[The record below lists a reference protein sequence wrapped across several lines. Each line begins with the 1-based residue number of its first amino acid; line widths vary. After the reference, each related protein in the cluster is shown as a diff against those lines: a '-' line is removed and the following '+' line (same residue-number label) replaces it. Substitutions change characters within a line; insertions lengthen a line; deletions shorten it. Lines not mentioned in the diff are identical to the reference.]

1 MSKIKALIL
10 AGGRGTRLAP
20 ITDDLPKPLV
30 PVANEPIITHVLR
43 ALKKSGVSEA
53 AVALGYGGEAIK
65 EYLEAHG
72 TEGVSVKYFDEET
85 PLGTA
90 GSAAGVGLFF
100 ESDFVSVGGDTL
112 FDFDIAPAFEYHK
125 NVGAVAT
132 ILMSRADD
140 PRRYGSALTDS
151 CGRITSFI
159 EKPDWRRVRGDAIST
174 GIYILSPRIF
184 DFIPRG
190 KFCDFAKDVFPSM
203 VGGALFAYSTGGY
216 FCDVG
221 TPASYL
227 VANAD
232 ATEGRINGEYAR
244 TSVSPKAHVSPTAN
258 IERSVVMDGAVI
270 GDGATVADSV
280 VCRGAIVKENATVH
294 RAVVAAGDV
303 VKKYTVAP
311 TNADICAVVA
321 SNAAKAAAAERVRAG
336 VEAGDELLPDGV
348 TVKYTVTGK
357 MTAPHGA
364 AKTVGE
370 LVRRGAKLRDDGILL
385 AFDGADAVV
394 ACADANTLEISVE
407 APTKETADAFYAFA
421 LNGIKNLF

>member
-1 MSKIKALIL
+1 MSKMKALIL
-10 AGGRGTRLAP
+10 AGGRGTRLSP

-43 ALKKSGVSEA
+43 TLKKSGVSEA

-65 EYLEAHG
+65 EYLETHG
-72 TEGVSVKYFDEET
+72 TEGVPVKYFDEET

-90 GSAAGVGLFF
+90 GSAARVGRFF
-100 ESDFVSVGGDTL
+100 DGDFVSVGGDTL
-112 FDFDIAPAFEYHK
+112 FDFDVTPAFEYHK

-132 ILMSRADD
+132 VLMSHADD

-151 CGRITSFI
+151 YGRITSFI

-190 KFCDFAKDVFPSM
+190 KFCDFAKDVFPNI
-203 VGGALFAYSTGGY
+203 VGGALFAFSADGY

-227 VANAD
+227 IANAD
-232 ATEGRINGEYAR
+232 ATEGRIKGEYAR
-244 TSVSPKAHVSPTAN
+244 TSVSPKAHVSPTATV
-258 IERSVVMDGAVI
+258 ERSVVMEGAVV
-270 GDGATVADSV
+270 GDGATVRDSV

-303 VKKYTVAP
+303 VKEYTVAQ
-311 TNADICAVVA
+311 TNADICSFVA
-321 SNAAKAAAAERVRAG
+321 SNAAKAAAERVRAG
-336 VEAGDELLPDGV
+336 FEAGDELSPDDV

-370 LVRRGAKLRDDGILL
+370 LVKRGAKLRDDGVLL

-421 LNGIKNLF
+421 KNGIKNLF